1 MSYENTLLDLIG
13 PLLGQRFYP
22 DVPPDPATY
31 PCGVYQ
37 QVGGQGL
44 WFSERTMPSH
54 KHARVQI
61 TIWAD
66 TRQEANQL
74 IRQIEDL
81 TCTLAN
87 AETYGGAIC
96 AYEETTKKFRA
107 RQDFGLWHSDP

>member
-1 MSYENTLLDLIG
+1 MSYENMLSDLIG

-22 DVPPDPATY
+22 DVPPDTPTY

-44 WFSERTMPSH
+44 WFSERAAPSH

-74 IRQIEDL
+74 IRHIENL
-81 TCTLAN
+81 TCTLPS
-87 AETYGGAIC
+87 AETFGAAVC
-96 AYEETTKKFRA
+96 AHEESTKKFRA
-107 RQDFGLWHSDP
+107 RQDFGLWYTDP